1 MKLSLRALC
10 VMLLSLVAATC
21 GCESSGRDREGPASP
36 GRPAPS
42 VSREGPPVLVG
53 TAIDAATGRP
63 LEGVTLS
70 LPDGTTGVSDASGR
84 FELKGMAVGLS
95 GLLVA
100 RHEGGLEGQNRL
112 LPLAGGR
119 LEVVI
124 RLRRPRDR

>member
-1 MKLSLRALC
+1 MKLSLRAMC

-21 GCESSGRDREGPASP
+21 GCESSGPDREGPA
-36 GRPAPS
+36 GHPAPIA
-42 VSREGPPVLVG
+42 SREGPPVLVG